1 MSKAY
6 VLISCEPGSDDYVV
20 SSLRAVSSVKSAYGT
35 FGLYDVIA
43 QIEASDE
50 AELKNELMKRIRKLD
65 KIQGTITLMAE
76 ERPDILAESFAK
88 KHDLLKGK
96 NMAEAYVIIHTE
108 KGNQYQI
115 LRSLSQIPE
124 IVDGDLVIGYYEV
137 ICKVTA
143 PTYNEIGDVVTKK
156 IRKIAD
162 ISSTVT
168 LNIIPSKEV
177 N

>member
-1 MSKAY
+1 MSRAY

-20 SSLRAVSSVKSAYGT
+20 SNLKAISSVKSVYGT

-43 QIEASDE
+43 QIEAPDE

-76 ERPDILAESFAK
+76 ESTDDLAESFAK
-88 KHDLLKGK
+88 NRELQKGK
-96 NMAEAYVIIHTE
+96 SMAEAYIIIHTE

-115 LRSLSQIPE
+115 LCNLAKMPGVVE
-124 IVDGDLVIGYYEV
+124 GDLVVGYYEV
-137 ICKVTA
+137 ICKVVA
-143 PTYNEIGDVVTKK
+143 PTYNDIGDVITKK
-156 IRKIAD
+156 IRRLAD

-168 LNIIPSKEV
+168 LNVIPSKIK
-177 N
+177 

>member
-20 SSLRAVSSVKSAYGT
+20 SNLKAISSVKSAYGT

-43 QIEASDE
+43 QIEASNE

-76 ERPDILAESFAK
+76 ESTDILAEGFAK
-88 KHDLLKGK
+88 KQDLIKGK
-96 NMAEAYVIIHTE
+96 KMAEAYIIIHTE

-115 LRSLSQIPE
+115 LRSLSKIPE
-124 IVDGDLVIGYYEV
+124 VVDGDLVVGYYEA

-143 PTYNEIGDVVTKK
+143 PTYNDIGDVVTKK
-156 IRKIAD
+156 IRKLAD

-168 LNIIPSKEV
+168 LNIIPSKEA

>member
-1 MSKAY
+1 MAKAY

-20 SSLRAVSSVKSAYGT
+20 SNLSTISSVKSAHGT

-43 QIEASDE
+43 TIEASTETD
-50 AELKNELMKRIRKLD
+50 LKNELMKRIRKID

-88 KHDLLKGK
+88 KQDMIKEK
-96 NMAEAYVIIHTE
+96 NMAEAYIIIHTE

-115 LRSLSQIPE
+115 LRSLSNIPE
-124 IVDGDLVIGYYEV
+124 VVDGDLVVGYYEA
-137 ICKVTA
+137 ICKVMA
-143 PTYNEIGDVVTKK
+143 PTYNDIGDVVTKK
-156 IRKIAD
+156 IRKLD

-168 LNIIPSKEV
+168 LNIIPSKDA